1 MSKQQKP
8 SKNLN
13 QKPVI
18 QAKTPAEISKGI
30 SPTILLGILALLT
43 FIAYVGA
50 FKNGFVEWDDQHYVT
65 NNDLVLNPVG
75 ANLKMLFTRIVALN
89 YHPITMLSL
98 AMNVILFGKGASS
111 FIVVNVI
118 IHTINTLLVFRFIQ
132 KLTEGNKVVA
142 FLTALVFGLH
152 PMHVESVAWIAERKD
167 VLYVFF
173 FLLSCISYLNFRE
186 KNQRKWLIISLLLFI
201 CSCLSK
207 AMAVP
212 LPIVLLL
219 IDYWQG
225 REWLSVK
232 NLLEKASFFA
242 VALLFGLISVNVQAG
257 GDFYGLLTMEQ
268 KHQALST
275 PPFSVLEKI
284 AYPTFGYLKYHIM
297 AILPFGLSNLHP
309 YPTPNDATNPKYF
322 LAIAFFIASIAV
334 MFWSYRR
341 KKYIFFGW
349 GFFLVTIF
357 LVLQFL
363 SVGKAFM
370 AERYAYLP
378 YVGLF
383 FMIFYGLD
391 EYLKKPTLLLIIG
404 SIFGIIC
411 LFLTTQQIKTWKDN
425 FSLWSNAYKTYDY
438 DYSIMESMAD
448 EYGRQGQFDKVQE
461 FGEKALAANTNS
473 YHTYEILANVYAL
486 KKDIPRSLQMYDKA
500 ISLDSTVGNVYYNR
514 GVTLVESNPAKA
526 IEDYNKSMSLPSHD
540 KLFKIRAARAYANLK
555 LNKFKEA
562 VEDYTYVIENT
573 DLNPSNYYTDRAL
586 AKYNL
591 QDKTGAIAD
600 LQKALSLDPS
610 NQVAQENLK
619 LISGAK

>member
-8 SKNLN
+8 SKNF
-13 QKPVI
+13 
-18 QAKTPAEISKGI
+18 TPK
-30 SPTILLGILALLT
+30 PTIQPKSPAIISAGINPSILLAILACLT
-43 FIAYVGA
+43 FVAYIGA

-65 NNDLVLNPVG
+65 NNDLVLNPTA
-75 ANLKMLFTRIVALN
+75 ANIKILLTRIVALN

-98 AMNVILFGKGASS
+98 AMNVILFGKGAGS
-111 FIVVNVI
+111 FIVTNVVV
-118 IHTINTLLVFRFIQ
+118 HTINTLLVFKFIQ
-132 KLTEGNKVVA
+132 KLTDGNKIVA

-173 FLLSCISYLNFRE
+173 FLLTCLSYLKFRE
-186 KNQRKWLIISLLLFI
+186 NNQSKWLIISLLMFI
-201 CSCLSK
+201 FSCLSK

-232 NLLEKASFFA
+232 NLVEKAGFFA
-242 VALLFGLISVNVQAG
+242 IALLFGLISVNVQAG
-257 GDFYGLLTMEQ
+257 GDFHGLLTMEQ
-268 KHQALST
+268 KHQALSS
-275 PPFSVLEKI
+275 PPFSGLERI
-284 AYPTFGYLKYHIM
+284 AYPMFGYLKYHLM

-309 YPTPNDATNPKYF
+309 YPVSGSATNPQYF
-322 LAIAFFIASIAV
+322 LAIAFFIASIGV
-334 MFWSYRR
+334 MFWSYSR

-370 AERYAYLP
+370 AERYSYLP
-378 YVGLF
+378 YIGLF

-391 EYLKKPTLLLIIG
+391 EYLKKPMLLLTIG
-404 SIFGIIC
+404 SIFGVIC
-411 LFLTTQQIKTWKDN
+411 LFLTTQQVKTWKDN
-425 FSLWSNAYKTYDY
+425 FGLWSNAYEKYPNDN
-438 DYSIMESMAD
+438 SILESMAD

-461 FGEKALAANTNS
+461 FGEKALTANTNS

-500 ISLDSTVGNVYYNR
+500 IALDSTVGNVYFNR
-514 GVTLVESNPAKA
+514 GVTLVENNPVKA
-526 IEDYNKSMSLPSHD
+526 IEDYNKALTLPSHGKD
-540 KLFKIRAARAYANLK
+540 YKIRVSRAYAYLK

-562 VEDYTYVIENT
+562 IDDYTYGIEHT
-573 DLNPSNYYTDRAL
+573 DENASNYYADRGI
-586 AKYNL
+586 AKFNF
-591 QDKTGAIAD
+591 QDKAGAIAD
-600 LQKALSLDPS
+600 LQQAVSLNPE

-619 LISGAK
+619 LILSAK

>member
-1 MSKQQKP
+1 
-8 SKNLN
+8 
-13 QKPVI
+13 
-18 QAKTPAEISKGI
+18 
-30 SPTILLGILALLT
+30 
-43 FIAYVGA
+43 
-50 FKNGFVEWDDQHYVT
+50 
-65 NNDLVLNPVG
+65 
-75 ANLKMLFTRIVALN
+75 
-89 YHPITMLSL
+89 
-98 AMNVILFGKGASS
+98 
-111 FIVVNVI
+111 
-118 IHTINTLLVFRFIQ
+118 
-132 KLTEGNKVVA
+132 
-142 FLTALVFGLH
+142 
-152 PMHVESVAWIAERKD
+152 
-167 VLYVFF
+167 
-173 FLLSCISYLNFRE
+173 
-186 KNQRKWLIISLLLFI
+186 LLLFVF
-201 CSCLSK
+201 SCLSK

-232 NLLEKASFFA
+232 NLVEKAGFFA
-242 VALLFGLISVNVQAG
+242 IALLFGLISVNVQAG
-257 GDFYGLLTMEQ
+257 GDFHGFFTMEQ
-268 KHQALST
+268 KHQALSN
-275 PPFSVLEKI
+275 PPFSGLERI
-284 AYPTFGYLKYHIM
+284 AYPLFGYLKYHLM

-309 YPTPNDATNPKYF
+309 YPVSGSATNSKYF

-334 MFWSYRR
+334 MLWSYRR

-370 AERYAYLP
+370 AERYSYLP

-391 EYLKKPTLLLIIG
+391 EYLKKPTLLLTIG

-411 LFLTTQQIKTWKDN
+411 LFLTTQQVKTWKDN
-425 FSLWSNAYKTYDY
+425 FSLWSNAYKNYPNDN
-438 DYSIMESMAD
+438 SILESMAD

-461 FGEKALAANTNS
+461 FGEKALAINTNS

-486 KKDIPRSLQMYDKA
+486 KKDILRSLQMYDKA

-540 KLFKIRAARAYANLK
+540 RLYKIRGSRAYAYLK

-562 VEDYTYVIENT
+562 IEDYTYVIENM
-573 DLNPSNYYTDRAL
+573 DGNPGSYYADRGI
-586 AKYNL
+586 AKFNL
-591 QDKTGAIAD
+591 QDKAGAIAD
-600 LQKALSLDPS
+600 LKQAVSLDPS
-610 NQVAQENLK
+610 NQIAQENLK
-619 LISGAK
+619 LVLSQK

>member
-1 MSKQQKP
+1 MSKQQKLG
-8 SKNLN
+8 KNTA
-13 QKPVI
+13 QKPTI
-18 QAKTPAEISKGI
+18 QPKSPAIVSAGI
-30 SPTILLGILALLT
+30 NPSILLTILACIT
-43 FIAYVGA
+43 FIAYIGA

-65 NNDLVLNPVG
+65 NNDLVLNPTA
-75 ANLKMLFTRIVALN
+75 ANLKILLTRIVALN

-98 AMNVILFGKGASS
+98 AMNVILFGKMAGS
-111 FIVVNVI
+111 FIVTNVV
-118 IHTINTLLVFRFIQ
+118 IHTINTLLVFKFIQ
-132 KLTEGNKVVA
+132 KLSDGNKVVA
-142 FLTALVFGLH
+142 FLTALIFGLH

-173 FLLSCISYLNFRE
+173 FLLSCISYLKFRE
-186 KNQRKWLIISLLLFI
+186 NNQSKWLIISLLLFI
-201 CSCLSK
+201 FSCLSK

-232 NLLEKASFFA
+232 NLIEKASFFV

-257 GDFYGLLTMEQ
+257 GDFHGFLTMEQ
-268 KHQALST
+268 KHQALGN
-275 PPFSVLEKI
+275 PPFSGLERI
-284 AYPTFGYLKYHIM
+284 AYPMFGYLKYHLM

-309 YPTPNDATNPKYF
+309 YPVSGSATNPKYF
-322 LAIAFFIASIAV
+322 LAIAFFIASVVV

-378 YVGLF
+378 YIGLF

-391 EYLKKPTLLLIIG
+391 EYLKKPKLLLIIG
-404 SIFGIIC
+404 SFFGIIC
-411 LFLTTQQIKTWKDN
+411 LFLTTQQVKTWKDN
-425 FSLWSNAYKTYDY
+425 FSLWSNAYKVYPNDN
-438 DYSIMESMAD
+438 SILESMAD
-448 EYGRQGQFDKVQE
+448 EYGRQGQFDRVLE

-500 ISLDSTVGNVYYNR
+500 ISLDSTVGNVYFNR

-540 KLFKIRAARAYANLK
+540 KLYKIRGSRAYAYLK

-562 VEDYTYVIENT
+562 IEDYTYVIENM
-573 DLNPSNYYTDRAL
+573 DGNVGSYYADRGI
-586 AKYNL
+586 AKFNM
-591 QDKTGAIAD
+591 QDKAGAIAD
-600 LQKALSLDPS
+600 LKQAVSLDPN

-619 LISGAK
+619 LILSQK